1 MHLDSFHQLFGSFSF
16 ILLNF
21 FTPLQGSC
29 VSANQPRMPS
39 VVQTCEGK
47 SLRRSQGDFTPCR
60 LGSRDVRKNISC
72 DLSDRQFFVFGA
84 RNTTL
89 AWMFSRPLPD
99 RHTALY
105 EWQCCLGFVFRIVIS
120 VFLILL
126 VASSMLGGRAGD
138 ERACLD
144 CIGVCFVQGLRL
156 FGNLFRNTG

>member
-1 MHLDSFHQLFGSFSF
+1 MDSFHQLFGSFSF
-16 ILLNF
+16 ILNYF
-21 FTPLQGSC
+21 FTPARGSC
-29 VSANQPRMPS
+29 VGRHQPRTPS

-47 SLRRSQGDFTPCR
+47 SLQRSQGDFTPCR

-84 RNTTL
+84 RNTAL

>member
-1 MHLDSFHQLFGSFSF
+1 MHLDGFHQLVGSFSF

-29 VSANQPRMPS
+29 VSANQPRTPS

-47 SLRRSQGDFTPCR
+47 SLRRSQDDFTPCR
-60 LGSRDVRKNISC
+60 SGSRDVRKNISC
-72 DLSDRQFFVFGA
+72 DLSDRQLFVFGA

-89 AWMFSRPLPD
+89 VWMFLRPLHDPI

-120 VFLILL
+120 VFLILF

-138 ERACLD
+138 ERAS
-144 CIGVCFVQGLRL
+144 VFGLHRDL
-156 FGNLFRNTG
+156 FCSGLAFI